1 MKLKFVPWLL
11 MVASLIGLA
20 VVYNSNQ
27 QQVAELAQARQ
38 ANQELEQLRA
48 TMSDTNR
55 AQGETGVKDELTRL
69 REENKDLLRLRNEV
83 RQLREENKQ
92 STQKAQAAQ
101 AQVQTVQAQAEAFR
115 ASAAQASAQ
124 AQQVETASRIQ
135 AQANACINNLH
146 QIDGATQQWALENNR
161 PAGTRVTMA
170 DIQPYLKIKPI
181 TCPAGGV
188 YTLSTVSS
196 LPTCSVPGH
205 VLPKGP

>member
-38 ANQELEQLRA
+38 ATQELEQLRA
-48 TMSDTNR
+48 TLSDTNR
-55 AQGETGVKDELTRL
+55 AQADAGVTDELTRL

-146 QIDGATQQWALENNR
+146 QIDGATQQ
-161 PAGTRVTMA
+161 
-170 DIQPYLKIKPI
+170 
-181 TCPAGGV
+181 
-188 YTLSTVSS
+188 
-196 LPTCSVPGH
+196 
-205 VLPKGP
+205 